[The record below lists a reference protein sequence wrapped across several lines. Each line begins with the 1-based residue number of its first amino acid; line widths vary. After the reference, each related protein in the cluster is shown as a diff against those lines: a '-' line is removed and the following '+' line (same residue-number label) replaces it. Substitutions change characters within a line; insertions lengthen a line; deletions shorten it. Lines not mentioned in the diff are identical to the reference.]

1 MEWRGNFLFEIGER
15 FYFTLKDDSRDTGY
29 LLNDT
34 ISYDGSLSEQTS
46 WNYTDTEET
55 ESNPTSLGEILKQTY
70 AKVDKV
76 NSKIELA
83 TGKID
88 KTTQEV
94 ENLSKIV
101 MTPEE
106 IEMMIKTEA
115 PDGIKTE
122 TGFTFDEK
130 GLSISK
136 SNSDLSTLITENGM
150 KIYNTDEEVLKVDNS
165 GVDAVNLHA
174 TTYLWI
180 GNNSRLEDY
189 GETRSACYW
198 VGKT

>member
-1 MEWRGNFLFEIGER
+1 
-15 FYFTLKDDSRDTGY
+15 
-29 LLNDT
+29 
-34 ISYDGSLSEQTS
+34 
-46 WNYTDTEET
+46 
-55 ESNPTSLGEILKQTY
+55 
-70 AKVDKV
+70 
-76 NSKIELA
+76 
-83 TGKID
+83 
-88 KTTQEV
+88 
-94 ENLSKIV
+94 
-101 MTPEE
+101 
-106 IEMMIKTEA
+106 MMIKTEA

-180 GNNSRLEDY
+180 GKNSRLEDY

>member
-1 MEWRGNFLFEIGER
+1 
-15 FYFTLKDDSRDTGY
+15 
-29 LLNDT
+29 
-34 ISYDGSLSEQTS
+34 
-46 WNYTDTEET
+46 
-55 ESNPTSLGEILKQTY
+55 
-70 AKVDKV
+70 
-76 NSKIELA
+76 
-83 TGKID
+83 
-88 KTTQEV
+88 
-94 ENLSKIV
+94 

-106 IEMMIKTEA
+106 IEMLIKTEA

-150 KIYNTDEEVLKVDNS
+150 KIYNSEEEVLKVDNS

-180 GNNSRLEDY
+180 GKNSRFEDY
-189 GETRSACYW
+189 GETRSACFW
-198 VGKT
+198 VGTTQGGN